1 MSGAE
6 WIAYVLACIVVAA
19 VPGPSV
25 SLIVASSLRHGP
37 GAGLANVVGTQ
48 AGFAMLIGVLAA
60 GFQAVLVLLAP
71 AFDWLRL
78 LGAAYLVWLGLKMM
92 LARGQGAAMDAPPS
106 ARTGF
111 WRGFLVL
118 VSNPK
123 VLLFFGAFL
132 PQFVS
137 PGAGAVAPRILLLG
151 AVFML
156 VTFIIDSTYA
166 LAAGRAGSWLSSGGS
181 RTARTI
187 GGAILI
193 GGGAWLAS
201 SRR

>member
-1 MSGAE
+1 
-6 WIAYVLACIVVAA
+6 V
-19 VPGPSV
+19 
-25 SLIVASSLRHGP
+25 
-37 GAGLANVVGTQ
+37 
-48 AGFAMLIGVLAA
+48 LIGVLAA

-78 LGAAYLVWLGLKMM
+78 LGAAYLVWLGLKMI
-92 LARGQGAAMDAPPS
+92 LARGQGAAMDVPPS
-106 ARTGF
+106 ARAGF

-123 VLLFFGAFL
+123 VLLFLGAFL

-193 GGGAWLAS
+193 GGGAWLAL